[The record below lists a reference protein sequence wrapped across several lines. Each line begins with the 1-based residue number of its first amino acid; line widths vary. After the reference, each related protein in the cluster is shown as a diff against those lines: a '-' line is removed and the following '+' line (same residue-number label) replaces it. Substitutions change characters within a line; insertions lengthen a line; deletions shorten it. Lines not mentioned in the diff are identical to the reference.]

1 MNSQKFRKAVKY
13 INIIPYVT
21 TFMQTVSIAQ
31 VSLGSWIVARMSK
44 LDFKSLSWSFFNDP
58 FLKKD

>member
-44 LDFKSLSWSFFNDP
+44 LDFKLIFFYDS